1 MRSPRN
7 VTKSGARA
15 AIVGLALTFAL
26 VACSSGTGSSS
37 SAPAASAPTGSGAAS
52 AEPARAKLVVGISA
66 PVLAFAP
73 LYVAKEKGY
82 WEEENLDVELTSFKS
97 GTENQQALLG
107 DAIDIGAGGYTEPIN
122 LTSQGAPTV
131 IFASAEEGLPH
142 KLVAAKGI
150 TDVNQLV
157 GKTLGVSKV
166 GSLSDQITRIALTK
180 AGVDADKVKYQ
191 QAGDAP
197 SRLAA
202 LEAGA
207 IDGTILSSP
216 SDELAVKA
224 GFPML
229 IDVAK
234 QLPGFAYELLYAKK
248 ATIEA
253 KQDVFLRFMKGYIR
267 GAQYTTDPANKDEVL
282 AISAAATGQKAEDFE
297 LTYNEHIG
305 EIPATGKPNL
315 DGIQQAL
322 DGTKQFGG
330 LEGADKLTGEDLYYP
345 DLQQAAAS
353 ALGLK

>member
-1 MRSPRN
+1 MSSRVIYSPRRIG
-7 VTKSGARA
+7 V
-15 AIVGLALTFAL
+15 IGLVLTFAL
-26 VACSSGTGSSS
+26 AACSGGTDSSN
-37 SAPAASAPTGSGAAS
+37 SAQASVAASGSAATS
-52 AEPARAKLVVGISA
+52 AQPARAKIVVGISA

-73 LYVAKEKGY
+73 LYVAKQKDY
-82 WEEENLDVELTSFKS
+82 WEAENLDVELTSFKS

-107 DAIDIGAGGYTEPIN
+107 DAIDIGAGGYTEPIT

-131 IFASAEEGLPH
+131 VFASSEEGLPH
-142 KLVAAKGI
+142 KLVASKDI
-150 TDVNQLV
+150 TDVSQLV
-157 GKTLGVSKV
+157 GKTLGVSKI

-180 AGVDADKVKYQ
+180 AGVDVDKIKFQ

-224 GFPML
+224 GFSML

-248 ATIEA
+248 ATIES
-253 KQDVFLRFMKGYIR
+253 KQDVFLRFMKGYIQ
-267 GAQYTTDPANKDEVL
+267 GAQYVTDAANREDVL
-282 AISAAATGQKAEDFE
+282 AITAQATGQKAEDFE
-297 LTYNEHIG
+297 ITYDQHIS
-305 EIPATGKPNL
+305 EIPPTGAPSLK
-315 DGIQQAL
+315 GIEQAL

-330 LEGADKLTGEDLYYP
+330 LEGADTLTAEELYYP
-345 DLQQAAAS
+345 DLQKQAAE